1 MGKSK
6 KQIPIIVKGINY
18 LEAVKIPGFEGMSL
32 KELLDIYVTGIIKGA
47 LTARAS
53 SIAFSFFLALFPFAL
68 FLLTLIPYVPID
80 GFQEDFISLIF
91 SAIPSQNAKLAISSV
106 LNDIAT
112 NKYGELV
119 SLGFLLSIFLMTNGV
134 NAILNNFEYT
144 FHGIETRT
152 VLRQY
157 LVSLLIT
164 LLLALLLMIT
174 VTVIIV
180 LEVMIYQLD
189 LNGVIH
195 NVDFWNRFIQLIFL
209 ILFVIISLSLLFYYG
224 TKEGRKLSFFS
235 PGTILTTILLII
247 NFKIFGS
254 YIEKFGE
261 YNRIYGSIG
270 TVIVIML
277 FIYLNSIILL
287 LGFELNTSLSKFH
300 KLRIKKNKQKGSSR

>member
-1 MGKSK
+1 
-6 KQIPIIVKGINY
+6 
-18 LEAVKIPGFEGMSL
+18 MSL
-32 KELLDIYVTGIIKGA
+32 KELLNIYATGIIKGA

-53 SIAFSFFLALFPFAL
+53 SIAFSFFLALFPFSL

-91 SAIPSQNAKLAISSV
+91 SAVPSQSAKLAISSV

-119 SLGFLLSIFLMTNGV
+119 SFGFLMAIFLMTNGV
-134 NAILNNFEYT
+134 NAILNSFEYT

-152 VLRQY
+152 VVRQY
-157 LVSLLIT
+157 IVSLLIT
-164 LLLALLLMIT
+164 LLLAFLLIIT
-174 VTVIIV
+174 VTVIVI
-180 LEVMIYQLD
+180 LEVIINKLD
-189 LNGVIH
+189 FNGLIQ
-195 NVDFWNRFIQLIFL
+195 NVHFWNRFVQVVLL

-254 YIEKFGE
+254 YIEKFGV

-277 FIYLNSIILL
+277 FIYLNSIVLL
-287 LGFELNTSLSKFH
+287 LGFELNTSISKFH
-300 KLRIKKNKQKGSSR
+300 NRRIKKDQKKSRKLTI

>member
-1 MGKSK
+1 MSK
-6 KQIPIIVKGINY
+6 VKKRLPIIGKGISY
-18 LEAVKIPGFEGMSL
+18 LESIKLPGFEGMSL
-32 KELLDIYVTGIIKGA
+32 KELLDIYATGIIKGA

-53 SIAFSFFLALFPFAL
+53 SIAFSFFLALFPFSL
-68 FLLTLIPYVPID
+68 FLLTLIPYVPIA

-91 SAIPSQNAKLAISSV
+91 SAVPSQNAKLAISSV

-157 LVSLLIT
+157 IVSLLIT
-164 LLLALLLMIT
+164 LLLALLLIIT

-180 LEVMIYQLD
+180 LEVMIHELD
-189 LNGVIH
+189 LKGIIH
-195 NVDFWNRFIQLIFL
+195 NVDFWNRFIQVIFL

-224 TKEGRKLSFFS
+224 TKEGRILSFFS
-235 PGTILTTILLII
+235 PGTILTTILLIV

-287 LGFELNTSLSKFH
+287 LGFELNTSLSKLH
-300 KLRIKKNKQKGSSR
+300 KLRIKKIEQKAGNA

>member
-1 MGKSK
+1 MANVK
-6 KQIPIIVKGINY
+6 KRLPIIGKGISY
-18 LEAVKIPGFEGMSL
+18 LESIKLPGFEGMSL
-32 KELLDIYVTGIIKGA
+32 KELLDIYATGIIKGA

-53 SIAFSFFLALFPFAL
+53 SIAFSFFLALFPFSL
-68 FLLTLIPYVPID
+68 FLLTLIPYVPIE

-91 SAIPSQNAKLAISSV
+91 SAVPSQNAKLAISSV
-106 LNDIAT
+106 INDIAM

-157 LVSLLIT
+157 IVSLLIT
-164 LLLALLLMIT
+164 LLLALLLIIT

-180 LEVMIYQLD
+180 LEVMIHELD
-189 LNGVIH
+189 LKGVIH
-195 NVDFWNRFIQLIFL
+195 NVDFWNRFIQVIFL

-224 TKEGRKLSFFS
+224 TKEGRILSFFS
-235 PGTILTTILLII
+235 PGTILTTILLIV

-287 LGFELNTSLSKFH
+287 LGFELNTSLSKLH
-300 KLRIKKNKQKGSSR
+300 KLRIKKIEQKAGNT

>member
-1 MGKSK
+1 M
-6 KQIPIIVKGINY
+6 
-18 LEAVKIPGFEGMSL
+18 
-32 KELLDIYVTGIIKGA
+32 
-47 LTARAS
+47 
-53 SIAFSFFLALFPFAL
+53 
-68 FLLTLIPYVPID
+68 LTLIPYVPIA

-91 SAIPSQNAKLAISSV
+91 SAVPSQNAKLAISSV

-157 LVSLLIT
+157 IVSLLIT
-164 LLLALLLMIT
+164 LLLALLLIIT

-180 LEVMIYQLD
+180 LEVMIHQLD
-189 LNGVIH
+189 LKGVIH
-195 NVDFWNRFIQLIFL
+195 NVDFWNRFIQVIFL

-224 TKEGRKLSFFS
+224 TKEGRILSFFS
-235 PGTILTTILLII
+235 PGTILTTILLIV

-287 LGFELNTSLSKFH
+287 LGFELNTSLSKLH
-300 KLRIKKNKQKGSSR
+300 KLRIKKIEQKAGNT

>member
-1 MGKSK
+1 MANVK
-6 KQIPIIVKGINY
+6 KRLPIIGKGISY
-18 LEAVKIPGFEGMSL
+18 LESIKLPGFEGMSL
-32 KELLDIYVTGIIKGA
+32 KELLDIYATGIIKGA

-53 SIAFSFFLALFPFAL
+53 SIAFSFFLALFPFSL
-68 FLLTLIPYVPID
+68 FLLTLIPYVPIE

-91 SAIPSQNAKLAISSV
+91 SAVPSQNAKLAISSV

-157 LVSLLIT
+157 IVSLLIT
-164 LLLALLLMIT
+164 LLLALLLIIT

-180 LEVMIYQLD
+180 LEVMIHQLD
-189 LNGVIH
+189 LKGVIH
-195 NVDFWNRFIQLIFL
+195 NVDFWNRFIQVIFL

-224 TKEGRKLSFFS
+224 TKEGRILSFFS
-235 PGTILTTILLII
+235 PGTILTTILLIV

-287 LGFELNTSLSKFH
+287 LGFELNASLSKMH
-300 KLRIKKNKQKGSSR
+300 KLRIKKIGQNTGNI

>member
-1 MGKSK
+1 MANVK
-6 KQIPIIVKGINY
+6 KRLPIIGKGISY
-18 LEAVKIPGFEGMSL
+18 LESIKLPGFEGMSL
-32 KELLDIYVTGIIKGA
+32 KELLDIYATGIIKGA

-53 SIAFSFFLALFPFAL
+53 SIAFSFFLALFPFSL
-68 FLLTLIPYVPID
+68 FLLTLIPYVPIE

-91 SAIPSQNAKLAISSV
+91 SAVPSQNAKLAISSV

-157 LVSLLIT
+157 IVSLLIT
-164 LLLALLLMIT
+164 LLLALLLIIT

-180 LEVMIYQLD
+180 LEVMIHELD
-189 LNGVIH
+189 LKGVIH
-195 NVDFWNRFIQLIFL
+195 NVDFWNRFIQVIFL

-224 TKEGRKLSFFS
+224 TKEGRILSFFS
-235 PGTILTTILLII
+235 PGTILTTILLIV

-287 LGFELNTSLSKFH
+287 LGFELNTSLSKLH
-300 KLRIKKNKQKGSSR
+300 KLRIKKIEQKAGNT

>member
-1 MGKSK
+1 MANVK
-6 KQIPIIVKGINY
+6 KRLPIIGKGISY
-18 LEAVKIPGFEGMSL
+18 LESLKLPGFEGMSL
-32 KELLDIYVTGIIKGA
+32 KELLDIYATGIIKGA

-53 SIAFSFFLALFPFAL
+53 SIAFSFFLALFPFSL
-68 FLLTLIPYVPID
+68 FLLTLIPYVPIE

-91 SAIPSQNAKLAISSV
+91 SAVPSQNAKLAISSV

-157 LVSLLIT
+157 IVSLLIT
-164 LLLALLLMIT
+164 LLLALLLIIT

-180 LEVMIYQLD
+180 LEVMIHELD
-189 LNGVIH
+189 LKGVIQ
-195 NVDFWNRFIQLIFL
+195 NVDFWNRFIQVIFL

-224 TKEGRKLSFFS
+224 TKEGRILSFFS
-235 PGTILTTILLII
+235 PGTILTTILLIV

-287 LGFELNTSLSKFH
+287 LGFELNTSLSKLH
-300 KLRIKKNKQKGSSR
+300 KLRIKKIEQKAGNT

>member
-1 MGKSK
+1 MGKIK
-6 KQIPIIVKGINY
+6 KQIPLIQKAASFLEGI
-18 LEAVKIPGFEGMSL
+18 KIPGFEGMSL
-32 KELLDIYVTGIIKGA
+32 KELLNIYITGIIKGA

-68 FLLTLIPYVPID
+68 FLLTLIPYVPIE

-91 SAIPSQNAKLAISSV
+91 SVTPSESAKQAISAVIS
-106 LNDIAT
+106 DIAT
-112 NKYGELV
+112 NKYGELL
-119 SLGFLLSIFLMTNGV
+119 SLGFIMSIFLMTNGV
-134 NAILNNFEYT
+134 NAILNSFEYT

-152 VLRQY
+152 VVRQY
-157 LVSLLIT
+157 IISLMIT

-174 VTVIIV
+174 VAVIIA
-180 LEVMIYQLD
+180 LEVIVNHLD
-189 LNGVIH
+189 FKGLIQNT
-195 NVDFWNRFIQLIFL
+195 NFWNRFVQVVLL
-209 ILFVIISLSLLFYYG
+209 ILFVIISLSLLFYFG

-235 PGTILTTILLII
+235 PGTILTTVLLII

-287 LGFELNTSLSKFH
+287 LGFELNTSLSRFH
-300 KLRIKKNKQKGSSR
+300 ERRIKKVKQKAKN

>member
-1 MGKSK
+1 MANVK
-6 KQIPIIVKGINY
+6 KRLPIIGKGISY
-18 LEAVKIPGFEGMSL
+18 LESIKLPGFEGMSL
-32 KELLDIYVTGIIKGA
+32 KELLDIYATGIIKGA

-53 SIAFSFFLALFPFAL
+53 SIAFSFFLALFPFSL
-68 FLLTLIPYVPID
+68 FLLTLIPYVPIE

-91 SAIPSQNAKLAISSV
+91 SAVPSQNAKLAISSV

-157 LVSLLIT
+157 IVSLLIT
-164 LLLALLLMIT
+164 LLLALLLIIT

-180 LEVMIYQLD
+180 LEVMIHELD
-189 LNGVIH
+189 LKGVIH
-195 NVDFWNRFIQLIFL
+195 NVDFWNRFIQVIFL

-224 TKEGRKLSFFS
+224 TKEGRILSFFS
-235 PGTILTTILLII
+235 PGTILTTILLIV

-287 LGFELNTSLSKFH
+287 LGFELNTSLSKLH
-300 KLRIKKNKQKGSSR
+300 KLRIKKIEQKAGNA

>member
-1 MGKSK
+1 MANVK
-6 KQIPIIVKGINY
+6 KRLPIIGKGISY
-18 LEAVKIPGFEGMSL
+18 LESLKLPGFEGMSL
-32 KELLDIYVTGIIKGA
+32 KELLDIYATGIIKGA

-53 SIAFSFFLALFPFAL
+53 SIAFSFFLALFPFSL
-68 FLLTLIPYVPID
+68 FLLTLIPYVPIE

-91 SAIPSQNAKLAISSV
+91 SAVPSQNAKLAISSV

-157 LVSLLIT
+157 IVSLLIT
-164 LLLALLLMIT
+164 LLLALLLIIT

-180 LEVMIYQLD
+180 LEVMIHELD
-189 LNGVIH
+189 LKGVIH
-195 NVDFWNRFIQLIFL
+195 NVDFWNRFIQVIFL

-224 TKEGRKLSFFS
+224 TKEGRILSFFS
-235 PGTILTTILLII
+235 PGTILTTILLIV

-287 LGFELNTSLSKFH
+287 LGFELNTSLSKLH
-300 KLRIKKNKQKGSSR
+300 KLRIKKIEQKAGNT

>member
-1 MGKSK
+1 MAKVK
-6 KQIPIIVKGINY
+6 KRLPIIGKGISY
-18 LEAVKIPGFEGMSL
+18 LESIKLPGFEGMSL
-32 KELLDIYVTGIIKGA
+32 KELLDIYATGIIKGA

-68 FLLTLIPYVPID
+68 FLLTLIPYVPIT

-91 SAIPSQNAKLAISSV
+91 SAVPSQNAKLAISSV

-157 LVSLLIT
+157 IVSLLIT
-164 LLLALLLMIT
+164 LLLALLLIIT

-180 LEVMIYQLD
+180 LEVMIHELD
-189 LNGVIH
+189 LKGVIH
-195 NVDFWNRFIQLIFL
+195 NVDFWNRFIQVIFL

-224 TKEGRKLSFFS
+224 TKEGRILSFFS
-235 PGTILTTILLII
+235 PGTILTTILLIV

-287 LGFELNTSLSKFH
+287 LGFELNTSLSKLH
-300 KLRIKKNKQKGSSR
+300 KLRIKKNRKKAGNT

>member
-1 MGKSK
+1 MGITK
-6 KQIPIIVKGINY
+6 KQIPLIQKAASFLEGI
-18 LEAVKIPGFEGMSL
+18 KIPGFEGMSL
-32 KELLDIYVTGIIKGA
+32 KELLNIYATGIIKGA
-47 LTARAS
+47 LTSRAS

-91 SAIPSQNAKLAISSV
+91 SAVPSQSAKLAISSV

-119 SLGFLLSIFLMTNGV
+119 SFGFLMAIFLMTNGV
-134 NAILNNFEYT
+134 NAILNSFEYT

-152 VLRQY
+152 VVRQY
-157 LVSLLIT
+157 VVSLLIT
-164 LLLALLLMIT
+164 LLLALLLIIT
-174 VTVIIV
+174 VTVIVI
-180 LEVMIYQLD
+180 LEVIIHQLD
-189 LNGVIH
+189 FKGVIQ
-195 NVDFWNRFIQLIFL
+195 NVHFWNRFVQVVFL

-235 PGTILTTILLII
+235 PGTILTTILLVI

-300 KLRIKKNKQKGSSR
+300 NRRIKKIRQKNGN

>member
-1 MGKSK
+1 MAKVK
-6 KQIPIIVKGINY
+6 KRLPIIGKGISY
-18 LEAVKIPGFEGMSL
+18 LESIKLPGFEGMSL
-32 KELLDIYVTGIIKGA
+32 KELLDIYATGIIKGA

-68 FLLTLIPYVPID
+68 FLLTLIPYVPIT

-91 SAIPSQNAKLAISSV
+91 SAVPSQNAKLAISSV

-157 LVSLLIT
+157 IVSLLIT
-164 LLLALLLMIT
+164 LLLALLLIIT

-180 LEVMIYQLD
+180 LEVMIHELD
-189 LNGVIH
+189 LKGVIH
-195 NVDFWNRFIQLIFL
+195 NVDFWNRFIQVIFL

-224 TKEGRKLSFFS
+224 TKEGRILSFFS
-235 PGTILTTILLII
+235 PGTILTTILLIV

-287 LGFELNTSLSKFH
+287 LGFELNTSLSKLH
-300 KLRIKKNKQKGSSR
+300 KLRIKKKSKKGG

>member
-1 MGKSK
+1 MAKVK
-6 KQIPIIVKGINY
+6 KRLPIIGKGISY
-18 LEAVKIPGFEGMSL
+18 LESIKLPGFEGMSL

-68 FLLTLIPYVPID
+68 FLLTLIPYVPIE

-91 SAIPSQNAKLAISSV
+91 SAVPSQNAKLAISSV
-106 LNDIAT
+106 INDIAT

-157 LVSLLIT
+157 IVSLLIT
-164 LLLALLLMIT
+164 LLLALLLIIT

-180 LEVMIYQLD
+180 LEVMIHQLD
-189 LNGVIH
+189 LKGVIH
-195 NVDFWNRFIQLIFL
+195 NVDFWNRFIQVIFL

-224 TKEGRKLSFFS
+224 TKEGRILSFFS
-235 PGTILTTILLII
+235 PGTILTTILLIV
-247 NFKIFGS
+247 NFKIFGN

-287 LGFELNTSLSKFH
+287 LGFELNTSLSKLH
-300 KLRIKKNKQKGSSR
+300 KLRIKKIEQKAGNS

>member
-1 MGKSK
+1 MAKVK
-6 KQIPIIVKGINY
+6 KRLPIIGKGISY
-18 LEAVKIPGFEGMSL
+18 LESIKLPGFEGMSL
-32 KELLDIYVTGIIKGA
+32 KELLDIYATGIIKGA

-53 SIAFSFFLALFPFAL
+53 SIAFSFFLALFPFSL
-68 FLLTLIPYVPID
+68 FLLTLIPYVPIE

-91 SAIPSQNAKLAISSV
+91 SAVPSQNAKLAISSV

-157 LVSLLIT
+157 IVSLLIT
-164 LLLALLLMIT
+164 LLLALLLIIT

-180 LEVMIYQLD
+180 LEVMIHQLD
-189 LNGVIH
+189 LKGVIH
-195 NVDFWNRFIQLIFL
+195 NVDFWNRFIQVIFL

-224 TKEGRKLSFFS
+224 TKEGRILAFFS
-235 PGTILTTILLII
+235 PGTILTTILLIV

-287 LGFELNTSLSKFH
+287 LGFELNTSLSKLH
-300 KLRIKKNKQKGSSR
+300 KLRIKKNEQKAGNT

>member
-6 KQIPIIVKGINY
+6 KQIPIIGKGINY
-18 LEAVKIPGFEGMSL
+18 LEAVKVPGFEGMSL

-144 FHGIETRT
+144 FHSIETRT

-180 LEVMIYQLD
+180 LEVMIHQLD
-189 LNGVIH
+189 LKGVIYS
-195 NVDFWNRFIQLIFL
+195 VAFWNRFVQVIFL

-247 NFKIFGS
+247 NFKIFGN

-287 LGFELNTSLSKFH
+287 LGFELNTSLTKFH
-300 KLRIKKNKQKGSSR
+300 NLRIKKMKQKET

>member
-1 MGKSK
+1 MAKVK
-6 KQIPIIVKGINY
+6 KRLPIIGKGISY
-18 LEAVKIPGFEGMSL
+18 LESIKLPGFEGMSL
-32 KELLDIYVTGIIKGA
+32 KELLDIYATGIIKGA

-53 SIAFSFFLALFPFAL
+53 SIAFSFFLALFPFSL
-68 FLLTLIPYVPID
+68 FLLTLIPYVPIA

-91 SAIPSQNAKLAISSV
+91 SAVPSQNAKLAISSI

-157 LVSLLIT
+157 IVSLLIT
-164 LLLALLLMIT
+164 LLLALLLIIT

-180 LEVMIYQLD
+180 LEVMIHQLD
-189 LNGVIH
+189 LKGVIH
-195 NVDFWNRFIQLIFL
+195 NVDFWNRFIQVIFL

-224 TKEGRKLSFFS
+224 TKEGRILSFFS
-235 PGTILTTILLII
+235 PGTILTTILLIV

-287 LGFELNTSLSKFH
+287 LGFELNTSLSKIG
-300 KLRIKKNKQKGSSR
+300 RASCRERV

>member
-1 MGKSK
+1 MANVK
-6 KQIPIIVKGINY
+6 KRLPIIGKGISY
-18 LEAVKIPGFEGMSL
+18 LESIKLPGFEGMSL
-32 KELLDIYVTGIIKGA
+32 KELLDIYATGIIKGA

-53 SIAFSFFLALFPFAL
+53 SIAFSFFLALFPFSL
-68 FLLTLIPYVPID
+68 FLLTLIPYVPIE

-91 SAIPSQNAKLAISSV
+91 SAVPSQNAKLAISSV

-157 LVSLLIT
+157 IVSLLIT
-164 LLLALLLMIT
+164 LLLALLLIIT

-180 LEVMIYQLD
+180 LEVMIHELD
-189 LNGVIH
+189 LKGVIH
-195 NVDFWNRFIQLIFL
+195 NVDFWNRFIQVIFL

-224 TKEGRKLSFFS
+224 TKEGRILSFFS
-235 PGTILTTILLII
+235 PGTILTTILLIV

-287 LGFELNTSLSKFH
+287 LGFELNASLSKLH
-300 KLRIKKNKQKGSSR
+300 KLRIKKIEQKAGNT

>member
-1 MGKSK
+1 MANVK
-6 KQIPIIVKGINY
+6 KRLPIIGKGISY
-18 LEAVKIPGFEGMSL
+18 LESIKLPGFEGMSL
-32 KELLDIYVTGIIKGA
+32 KELLDIYATGIIKGA

-53 SIAFSFFLALFPFAL
+53 SIAFSFFLALFPFSL
-68 FLLTLIPYVPID
+68 FLLTLIPYVPIE

-91 SAIPSQNAKLAISSV
+91 SAVPSQNAKLAISSV

-157 LVSLLIT
+157 IVSLLIT
-164 LLLALLLMIT
+164 LLLALLLIIT

-180 LEVMIYQLD
+180 LEVMIHELD
-189 LNGVIH
+189 LKGVIH
-195 NVDFWNRFIQLIFL
+195 NVDFWNRFIQVIFL

-224 TKEGRKLSFFS
+224 TKEGRILSFFS

-287 LGFELNTSLSKFH
+287 LGFELNASLSKLH
-300 KLRIKKNKQKGSSR
+300 KLRIKKIEQKAGNT

>member
-1 MGKSK
+1 MAKVK
-6 KQIPIIVKGINY
+6 KRLPIIGKGIR
-18 LEAVKIPGFEGMSL
+18 LIESIKLPGFEGMSL
-32 KELLDIYVTGIIKGA
+32 KELLDIYATGLIKGA

-68 FLLTLIPYVPID
+68 FLLTLIPYVPIA

-91 SAIPSQNAKLAISSV
+91 SAVPSQNAKLAISSV
-106 LNDIAT
+106 INDIAM

-157 LVSLLIT
+157 IVSLLIT
-164 LLLALLLMIT
+164 LLLALLLIIT

-180 LEVMIYQLD
+180 LEVMIHELD
-189 LNGVIH
+189 LKGVIH
-195 NVDFWNRFIQLIFL
+195 NVDFWNRFIQVIFL

-224 TKEGRKLSFFS
+224 TKEGRILSFFS
-235 PGTILTTILLII
+235 PGTILTTILLIV

-287 LGFELNTSLSKFH
+287 LGFELNTSLSKLH
-300 KLRIKKNKQKGSSR
+300 KLRIKKIEQKAGNT

>member
-1 MGKSK
+1 MAKVK
-6 KQIPIIVKGINY
+6 KRLPIIGKGISY
-18 LEAVKIPGFEGMSL
+18 LESIKLPGFEGMSL
-32 KELLDIYVTGIIKGA
+32 KELLDIYATGIIKGA

-53 SIAFSFFLALFPFAL
+53 SIAFSFFLALFPFSL
-68 FLLTLIPYVPID
+68 FLLTLIPYVPIE

-91 SAIPSQNAKLAISSV
+91 SAVPSQNAKLAISSV

-157 LVSLLIT
+157 IVSLLIT
-164 LLLALLLMIT
+164 LLLALLLIIT

-180 LEVMIYQLD
+180 LEVMIHELD
-189 LNGVIH
+189 LKGVIH
-195 NVDFWNRFIQLIFL
+195 NVDFWNRFIQVIFL

-224 TKEGRKLSFFS
+224 TKEGRILSFFS
-235 PGTILTTILLII
+235 PGTILTTILLIV

-287 LGFELNTSLSKFH
+287 LGFELNTSLSKLH
-300 KLRIKKNKQKGSSR
+300 KLRIKKNEQKAGNT

>member
-1 MGKSK
+1 MAKVK
-6 KQIPIIVKGINY
+6 KRLPIIGKGISY
-18 LEAVKIPGFEGMSL
+18 LESIKLPGFEGMSL
-32 KELLDIYVTGIIKGA
+32 KELLDIYATGIIKGA

-68 FLLTLIPYVPID
+68 FLLTLIPYVPIT

-91 SAIPSQNAKLAISSV
+91 SAVPSQNAKLAISSV

-157 LVSLLIT
+157 IVSLLIT
-164 LLLALLLMIT
+164 LLLALLLIIT

-180 LEVMIYQLD
+180 LEVMIHQLD
-189 LNGVIH
+189 LKGVIH
-195 NVDFWNRFIQLIFL
+195 NVDFWNRFIQVIFL

-224 TKEGRKLSFFS
+224 TKEGRILSFFS
-235 PGTILTTILLII
+235 PGTILTTILLIV

-254 YIEKFGE
+254 YIEKFGG

-287 LGFELNTSLSKFH
+287 LGFELNTSLSKLH
-300 KLRIKKNKQKGSSR
+300 KLRIKKIEQKAGNT

>member
-1 MGKSK
+1 MAKVK
-6 KQIPIIVKGINY
+6 KRLPIIGKGISY
-18 LEAVKIPGFEGMSL
+18 LESIKLPGFEGMSL

-68 FLLTLIPYVPID
+68 FLLTLIPYVPIE

-91 SAIPSQNAKLAISSV
+91 SAVPSQNAKLAISSV
-106 LNDIAT
+106 INDIAT

-157 LVSLLIT
+157 IVSLLIT
-164 LLLALLLMIT
+164 LLLALLLIIT

-180 LEVMIYQLD
+180 LEVMIHQLD
-189 LNGVIH
+189 LKGVIH
-195 NVDFWNRFIQLIFL
+195 NVDFWNRFIQVIFL

-224 TKEGRKLSFFS
+224 TKEGRILSFFS
-235 PGTILTTILLII
+235 PGTILTTILLIV
-247 NFKIFGS
+247 NFKIFGN

-287 LGFELNTSLSKFH
+287 LGFELNTSLSKLH
-300 KLRIKKNKQKGSSR
+300 KLRIKKIEQKAGNT

>member
-1 MGKSK
+1 MAKVK
-6 KQIPIIVKGINY
+6 KRLRIIGKGISY
-18 LEAVKIPGFEGMSL
+18 LESVKLPGFEGMSL

-53 SIAFSFFLALFPFAL
+53 SIAFSFFLALFPFSL
-68 FLLTLIPYVPID
+68 FLLTLIPYVPIA

-91 SAIPSQNAKLAISSV
+91 SAVPSQNAKLAISSV

-157 LVSLLIT
+157 IVSLLIT
-164 LLLALLLMIT
+164 LLLALLLIIT
-174 VTVIIV
+174 VTMIIV
-180 LEVMIYQLD
+180 LEVIIHQLD
-189 LNGVIH
+189 LKGVIH
-195 NVDFWNRFIQLIFL
+195 NVDFWNRFIQVIFL

-224 TKEGRKLSFFS
+224 TKEGRILSFFS
-235 PGTILTTILLII
+235 PGTILTTILLIV

-287 LGFELNTSLSKFH
+287 LGFELNTSLSKLH
-300 KLRIKKNKQKGSSR
+300 KLRIKKNRTKSG

>member
-1 MGKSK
+1 MAKVK
-6 KQIPIIVKGINY
+6 KRLPIIGKGMSY
-18 LEAVKIPGFEGMSL
+18 LESIKLPGFEGMSL
-32 KELLDIYVTGIIKGA
+32 KELLDIYATGIIKGA

-53 SIAFSFFLALFPFAL
+53 SIAFSFFLALFPFSL
-68 FLLTLIPYVPID
+68 FLLTLIPYVPIE

-91 SAIPSQNAKLAISSV
+91 SAVPSQNAKLAISSV

-157 LVSLLIT
+157 IVSLLIT
-164 LLLALLLMIT
+164 LLLALLLIIT

-180 LEVMIYQLD
+180 LEVMIHELD
-189 LNGVIH
+189 LKGVIH
-195 NVDFWNRFIQLIFL
+195 NVDFWNRFIQVIFL

-224 TKEGRKLSFFS
+224 TKEGRILSFFS
-235 PGTILTTILLII
+235 PGTILTTILLIV

-287 LGFELNTSLSKFH
+287 LGFELNTSLSKLH
-300 KLRIKKNKQKGSSR
+300 KLRIKKIEQKAGNT